1 MIRSG
6 STILVLAPHT
16 DDGEIGCGATLS
28 KLLDLN
34 CKIYYLA
41 FCTCDSNLPD
51 GFPNGTLEAELREA
65 TKVLSIPKEN
75 VIVKDFQVRCL
86 SYERQAVLDILVALN
101 KEISPDVV
109 FAPTLEDLHQDHSTV
124 TQEAIRAFK
133 TKTLLCY
140 EMPWN
145 NFSFEIGI
153 NSDKF
158 PEISGERKFSPM
170 DRSLRRELKSA
181 FGNNNYWFNT
191 SKFKNAVE
199 IKIKSKKEII
209 EFLVPKEMVS
219 TSSVRLF
226 VLWTTLPS
234 IVLIIIALIF
244 LKNQTRPLVKL
255 AKAAEKFGKGDY
267 INDFIPSGAQE
278 IRKASY
284 EFDRMAKRINRHLN
298 QRAEML
304 SGISHDLR
312 TPLTRLKLQ
321 LAMLKQKE
329 ISEKMSKDIDEM
341 EKMLNDYLQFAKTQ
355 TQEST
360 EKINLNNLLRSISK
374 GFESNKIS
382 LDEDESKIFL
392 NGRPSALKRSF
403 ENVIQNGL
411 TYGSNVKI
419 KVQKGNKRALVT
431 IEDDGPGIP
440 EDQYKNV
447 FKPFF
452 RLDKSRSLNQSGV
465 GLGLA
470 IVEDIINS
478 HGGNI
483 QLGKSKYGG
492 LQVKISLPF

>member
-1 MIRSG
+1 MFSGLNRFLKYILPKRLFYRALIIVAAPTIILQLIITIVFYDSIWIKANKNITRS
-6 STILVLAPHT
+6 
-16 DDGEIGCGATLS
+16 
-28 KLLDLN
+28 
-34 CKIYYLA
+34 
-41 FCTCDSNLPD
+41 
-51 GFPNGTLEAELREA
+51 
-65 TKVLSIPKEN
+65 
-75 VIVKDFQVRCL
+75 
-86 SYERQAVLDILVALN
+86 LVAQL
-101 KEISPDVV
+101 KTIQEIYTNDKKNLDFFTDSY
-109 FAPTLEDLHQDHSTV
+109 
-124 TQEAIRAFK
+124 K
-133 TKTLLCY
+133 
-140 EMPWN
+140 N
-145 NFSFEIGI
+145 NFNFEIGM
-153 NSDKF
+153 SKDVL
-158 PEISGERKFSPM
+158 PRTSGERKFSPM

-199 IKIKSKKEII
+199 IKIKSNNEVI

-234 IVLIIIALIF
+234 ILLIIIALIF
-244 LKNQTRPLVKL
+244 LKNQTKPLVKL
-255 AKAAEKFGKGDY
+255 AKAAERFGKGDY
-267 INDFIPSGAQE
+267 VNNFRASGSLE
-278 IRKASY
+278 IRKAAF

-298 QRAEML
+298 QRSEML

-321 LAMLKQKE
+321 LAMLQQKDL
-329 ISEKMSKDIDEM
+329 SKKMSRDIDEM

-355 TQEST
+355 VQENTS
-360 EKINLNNLLRSISK
+360 SIDLVALFNSIK
-374 GFESNKIS
+374 NRFENKK
-382 LDEDESKIFL
+382 LKIFSKDIIEFE
-392 NGRPSALKRSF
+392 GRPSALKRSF
-403 ENVIQNGL
+403 ENIIQNGL
-411 TYGSNVKI
+411 TYGSNVFVNI
-419 KVQKGNKRALVT
+419 QKGNSRVLII

-478 HGGNI
+478 HGGSI
-483 QLGKSKYGG
+483 QLGKSKLNG